1 MEYGPGTRAVHAG
14 DTDDPHGS
22 VIPALVTSVNYRQ
35 DEPGAPRS
43 DYVYSRTDNPTR
55 HLLEAALA
63 RIEGSEHAVTFSS
76 GMAALDA
83 VIRSTCSPGDHVVL
97 PDDVFSGTSR
107 LFRELLSRWGLSMTP
122 ADMTDLAAVER
133 AIQPRTTVVL
143 AESPSNPLLRVAD
156 VRALGQLA
164 HRRGARLVMDNTFGT
179 PFTQKLLELGAH
191 VTVSSNKFFSG
202 HADCMV
208 GIVTTNDADLAH
220 GLRSVQNSAG
230 AVPSPW
236 DCWLTLR
243 GMKTLPLRLERQSET
258 ALRVATWLQTQR
270 SVTRVHYPGLTDD
283 PGHGVA
289 ARQMTNFGAVISFS
303 VAGGPDAA
311 KAVCRRTRLFTLAES
326 VGSVESLI
334 QLPRLMTHL
343 VAGPRQA
350 IDPSLVRLSIGLEDA
365 DDLVEDLSLALGD
378 RPDGEGRA
386 RALTERATAPG
397 RG

>member
-1 MEYGPGTRAVHAG
+1 MPVDYGPGTRAVHAG
-14 DTDDPHGS
+14 DTDDPLGTVS
-22 VIPALVTSVNYRQ
+22 PPLVTSVNYRQ
-35 DEPGAPRS
+35 DEPGVPRS
-43 DYVYSRTDNPTR
+43 EYVYGRTNNPTR
-55 HLLEAALA
+55 QLLEVALA
-63 RIEGSEHAVTFSS
+63 KIEGSGHAVTFSS
-76 GMAALDA
+76 GMAALDG
-83 VIRSTCSPGDHVVL
+83 VVRSTCSPQDHVVL

-107 LFRELLSRWGLSMTP
+107 LFRELLAGWGLSTTH

-133 AIQPRTTVVL
+133 AINLRTKLVL

-220 GLRSVQNSAG
+220 RLRSVQNSAG

-236 DCWLTLR
+236 DCWMTLR
-243 GMKTLPLRLERQSET
+243 GIKTLPLRLERQSQT
-258 ALRVATWLQTQR
+258 ALRVATWLQVQR
-270 SVTRVHYPGLTDD
+270 SVRRVYFPGLTAD
-283 PGHGVA
+283 PGHRVA
-289 ARQMTNFGAVISFS
+289 ARQMSNFGAVVSFS
-303 VAGGPDAA
+303 VTGGADAA
-311 KAVCRRTRLFTLAES
+311 KAVCRSTRLFTLAES

-334 QLPRLMTHL
+334 QLPHLMTHHVDGL
-343 VAGPRQA
+343 PQG

-365 DDLVEDLSLALGD
+365 EDLIRDLSLALGAL
-378 RPDGEGRA
+378 PDSDEGFA
-386 RALTERATAPG
+386 QADH
-397 RG
+397 